1 MSLLLW
7 SGAQSWGCEQVS
19 TAASHHAH
27 SQVHTGVEA
36 RHCCGCCCCWLPA
49 QSDDTAAAV
58 LQLLLSHAGS
68 SQDQLSLAAQL
79 LPLSSNMLQL
89 LGGTASGGMQLS
101 VTARSWPRVRQV
113 SAWLRKYGRLV
124 ASLELEAVVH
134 CCRLDASKASTAVL
148 DATNTTAAG
157 AQQVIRPGCRSR
169 WCTVGSVCMQLH
181 LNLHC

>member
-1 MSLLLW
+1 M
-7 SGAQSWGCEQVS
+7 
-19 TAASHHAH
+19 
-27 SQVHTGVEA
+27 
-36 RHCCGCCCCWLPA
+36 
-49 QSDDTAAAV
+49 